1 VAGKLNEVRQQLLPG
16 ADDAKWRATLAAY
29 GLEEE
34 DVRERVA
41 LQLNMLRFIEVR
53 FRPSIRID
61 RRTVEAYYKN
71 TFIPQVQARGGQA
84 PPLAQASAA
93 IEEILVQQ
101 RIDELLAAY
110 LKNLRAQVRVRRMDE
125 GQSTKEAVAR

>member
-1 VAGKLNEVRQQLLPG
+1 
-16 ADDAKWRATLAAY
+16 
-29 GLEEE
+29 
-34 DVRERVA
+34 
-41 LQLNMLRFIEVR
+41 
-53 FRPSIRID
+53 
-61 RRTVEAYYKN
+61 
-71 TFIPQVQARGGQA
+71 VQARGGQA